1 KKYLKDVKTW
11 DDVTF
16 YKAVGCDQCG
26 GEGYRGRQGIYEV
39 LEMDADVRKLVTQA
53 GTTEM
58 IDEQARKNGM
68 ATMVTDGFMK
78 IVQGVTALEE
88 VMRVTKE

>member
-1 KKYLKDVKTW
+1 
-11 DDVTF
+11 
-16 YKAVGCDQCG
+16 
-26 GEGYRGRQGIYEV
+26 
-39 LEMDADVRKLVTQA
+39 MDTDVRKLVTQA